1 MTFAEFPIIISLYVA
16 AIVSTL
22 LWGAFLI
29 YRRFQLPSEA
39 ATVLDAQIANGD
51 ISAGI
56 DRESFLQ
63 SYIRTETPR
72 FANYICVTAL
82 ACLLLVPLLAVIFFP
97 AAAPF
102 YEIAQ
107 TRGLGRA
114 VPIFADMAG
123 GVVQFVLIMGVCIGI
138 LFASIYTYYRRRP
151 PSHRSVVRELEAKAN
166 ER

>member
-1 MTFAEFPIIISLYVA
+1 MTLAEFPIIITLYVS
-16 AIVSTL
+16 AIVSTF
-22 LWGAFLI
+22 LWGAFLV
-29 YRRFQLPSEA
+29 YRRFQLPAEA
-39 ATVLDAQIANGD
+39 MTVLDAQIANGD
-51 ISAGI
+51 ISSGI
-56 DRESFLQ
+56 DRDAFLD

-82 ACLLLVPLLAVIFFP
+82 ACLLLLPLLAVVFFP

-123 GVVQFVLIMGVCIGI
+123 GVVQFVLVMSVCIGI
-138 LFASIYTYYRRRP
+138 LFASIYIYYRRRP

>member
-1 MTFAEFPIIISLYVA
+1 MTFAEFPIVISLYFG
-16 AIVSTL
+16 AIISML

-29 YRRFQLPSEA
+29 YRRFQLPKEA
-39 ATVLDAQIANGD
+39 ETIYNAQIANGD
-51 ISAGI
+51 ISDGI
-56 DRESFLQ
+56 DKSGFLR

-82 ACLLLVPLLAVIFFP
+82 VCLVLVPFLAVIFFP

-123 GVVQFVLIMGVCIGI
+123 GVVQFVLIMGVCIAI
-138 LFASIYTYYRRRP
+138 LFGVIYTYYKRRP
-151 PSHRSVVRELEAKAN
+151 PSHRSEIRRLEAEAN